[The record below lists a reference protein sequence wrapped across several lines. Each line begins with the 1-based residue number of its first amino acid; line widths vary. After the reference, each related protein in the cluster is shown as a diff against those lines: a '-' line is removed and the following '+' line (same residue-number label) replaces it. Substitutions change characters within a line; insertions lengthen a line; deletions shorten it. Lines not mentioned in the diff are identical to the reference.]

1 MEVSA
6 PGRRRGSRN
15 YTQEFR
21 EMVVAQANDPARSI
35 ADVAQEHG
43 LNANMVAKWRRE
55 RSPAQSTALLPAPE
69 SFLPV
74 QIAPS
79 SKQQP
84 AITVERGAVR
94 VRFEGTPD
102 LDVLRVVLATH
113 LTRLSFVATYGLPS
127 IAIYRIWTVDVKRIK
142 SGRGACHNH
151 KETVDSCRY
160 QGMDVRSMDGSVSA
174 WVRHRKLLQELRVG
188 VIIDQPSQSL
198 RILGVHDDALLNKP

>member
-55 RSPAQSTALLPAPE
+55 RSPTQPTALLSTPE

-74 QIAPS
+74 QITPS
-79 SKQQP
+79 SKQQSV
-84 AITVERGAVR
+84 ITVERGAVR

-102 LDVLRVVLATH
+102 LDVLRVVLA
-113 LTRLSFVATYGLPS
+113 
-127 IAIYRIWTVDVKRIK
+127 
-142 SGRGACHNH
+142 
-151 KETVDSCRY
+151 
-160 QGMDVRSMDGSVSA
+160 
-174 WVRHRKLLQELRVG
+174 
-188 VIIDQPSQSL
+188 SL
-198 RILGVHDDALLNKP
+198 RDAQ